1 MFHVKHPDPERHWQP
16 ALRTPRARIA
26 PLQPM
31 ISLQRYG
38 HLFAQPDMGRAIAA
52 SLIGRLPIGIS
63 GLAIL
68 LAVQAREGSFID
80 AGLATSAYLAGLAGI
95 APVVGRLIDRLGPRP
110 VLRAAGLAYP
120 IVLIALVAALGQD
133 LPFALILTLSFLAGA
148 TLPQVTTCMRTLYRR
163 RLEDDTLLVAALSL
177 DSALI
182 ELVFIVGPMLVAFL
196 VATASPVLAVLFGAV
211 CAAVGVLLMTR
222 TAAMT
227 NWPLEDDARRPLLGV
242 LHDRALRRLLG
253 VLFGYASVFGFVD
266 IGIATY
272 AHEAGR
278 PAITGVILGIMSIGT
293 AAGGL
298 AYGSRTWHLPL
309 DRQFWLSLVIMG
321 VSIGPLALI
330 SHPVVFSVAAL
341 ASGLTMAPPLIVQST
356 MVAKRTPTSQ
366 MAEAFTWVT
375 TAMLCGVGIGF
386 ALGGAVAEARGSVA
400 VLTLAA
406 AVSVLMGGVA
416 RGALSRS
423 H

>member
-1 MFHVKHPDPERHWQP
+1 MGNGSP
-16 ALRTPRARIA
+16 RTPVRESRPSA
-26 PLQPM
+26 PM
-31 ISLQRYG
+31 ISLQRYTR
-38 HLFAQPDMGRAIAA
+38 LFAQPDMGRAIIA

-68 LAVQAREGSFID
+68 LAVQAREASFID

-95 APVVGRLIDRLGPRP
+95 APLVGRLIDRLGPRP
-110 VLRAAGLAYP
+110 VLLVAGLAYP
-120 IVLIALVAALGQD
+120 IVLAGLVGALGRE
-133 LPFALILTLSFLAGA
+133 LPFALILALSFLAGA

-163 RLEDDTLLVAALSL
+163 RLEDDSLLVAALSL
-177 DSALI
+177 DAALI
-182 ELVFIVGPMLVAFL
+182 ELVFIIGPMFVAFI
-196 VATASPVLAVLFGAV
+196 VATASPVLAVLLGAA
-211 CAAVGVLLMTR
+211 CAALGVLLITR
-222 TAAMT
+222 TPAMT
-227 NWPLEDDARRPLLGV
+227 EWPLEDGARRPLLGA
-242 LHDRALRRLLG
+242 LHDRGLRRLLA

-278 PAITGVILGIMSIGT
+278 PAITGVILGVMSIGT

-309 DRQFWLSLVIMG
+309 HRQFWLSLVIMG
-321 VSIGPLALI
+321 ASIAPLAWI
-330 SHPVVFSVAAL
+330 KHPVVLSLMAV

-356 MVAKRTPTSQ
+356 MVAKWTPTAQ

-386 ALGGAVAEARGSVA
+386 ALGGAVAEASGSVA

-406 AVSVLMGGVA
+406 AVSVLMGVVA
-416 RGALSRS
+416 RSALTRTT
-423 H
+423 